1 MSINGI
7 FNATVCFIG
16 IGILLIHVFNLL
28 FKKERRKDENNLLI
42 FLVFTVIHFVTY
54 LTFTFIKVKYTSDTF
69 IISFYTTFYIFNN
82 IEVFLLFLYML
93 SYVSFKEKNKK
104 TLYIINHL
112 IFLLFI
118 ALDIVNIFTGLFF
131 TSSGGEYT
139 RSNLMIIAQGYEFIM
154 FFIIFFVVVLN
165 KKLVF
170 REKIA
175 FTIYVLLPLVAIL
188 LQTIF
193 KGYAIGYLSIIIA
206 IEILFF
212 FLNVKKNMQL
222 LEEQEKNKDA
232 QIRVMMSQIQPHF
245 VYNSLSSI
253 STLIPI
259 DPDKAQKALDNFTEY
274 LRHNLSSLTE
284 TSLIHFEDELKHIKV
299 YLSLE
304 ELRFNDRIKINYDI
318 RSSEFMVPPL
328 SIQPLVENAVKHGI
342 LKKVEGG
349 TLTIKSYSKD
359 NANIV
364 EIIDDGVGFDLS
376 KIDFNTNEHFGIE
389 NIRSRLKIMCNGKLE
404 IISKPGQGAKSIITF
419 YK

>member
-54 LTFTFIKVKYTSDTF
+54 LTFTFVKVKYTSDTF

-131 TSSGGEYT
+131 TSSGGEYK

-154 FFIIFFVVVLN
+154 FFIIFLVVVLN

-259 DPDKAQKALDNFTEY
+259 NPDKAQKALDNFTEY

-359 NANIV
+359 NAKIV

>member
-1 MSINGI
+1 MSGNAI
-7 FNATVCFIG
+7 FNATVCLIG
-16 IGILLIHVFNLL
+16 IGILLIHIFNLL
-28 FKKERRKDENNLLI
+28 IKKDRRKDENSLFIFLI
-42 FLVFTVIHFVTY
+42 FTAIHFAVY
-54 LTFTFIKVKYTSDTF
+54 LAFTLVKVKYTSDPF

-82 IEVFLLFLYML
+82 VEVFLLFIYML
-93 SYVSFKEKNKK
+93 SYVPMNEKLKK
-104 TLYIINHL
+104 DLSITNIV
-112 IFLLFI
+112 IFLAFVI
-118 ALDIVNIFTGLFF
+118 LDVVNIFTGIFF
-131 TSSGGEYT
+131 TSSGGEYI

-154 FFIIFFVVVLN
+154 FFIIFFVTLLS
-165 KKLVF
+165 KKLVA

-175 FTIYVLLPLVAIL
+175 FSIYCLLPLVAIL

-245 VYNSLSSI
+245 IYNSLSSI
-253 STLIPI
+253 STLIPL
-259 DPDKAQKALDNFTEY
+259 DQEKAQKALDNFTEY

-304 ELRFNDRIKINYDI
+304 ELRFKDRIKINYDI
-318 RSSEFMVPPL
+318 KSSEFMVPPL

-349 TLTIKSYSKD
+349 TLTIKTYSKD

-364 EIIDDGVGFDLS
+364 EIIDDGVGFDMS
-376 KIDFNTNEHFGIE
+376 KIDFNSNQHFGIE
-389 NIRSRLKIMCNGKLE
+389 NIRNRLKIMCNGKLE
-404 IISKPGQGAKSIITF
+404 IISKPGKGTKSTITF

>member
-28 FKKERRKDENNLLI
+28 FKKDRRKDENNLLV

-54 LTFTFIKVKYTSDTF
+54 LTFTFVKVKYTSDTF

-304 ELRFNDRIKINYDI
+304 KLRFNDRIKINYDI